1 MTLGTNIKKLR
12 LENNLKQ
19 SELAE
24 MAKISRVAIGNYERG
39 TREPTASVLNKIAT
53 ALGVTINDLIE
64 EISFEGET
72 LEEITS
78 QLNNNELITEK
89 HKKYLIDIIQPK
101 ITLHETSPDV
111 SDEQALTH
119 VKGLLD
125 YIKYNSPLNTIAMI
139 ALKNATI
146 ITLKL
151 KLEEMDNDPERE

>member
-1 MTLGTNIKKLR
+1 MTLGINIKKIR
-12 LENNLKQ
+12 LERNLKQ

-39 TREPTASVLNKIAT
+39 TREPTATILHKIAT
-53 ALGVTINDLIE
+53 ALGVTINDLVE

-78 QLNNNELITEK
+78 QLNSNELISEK
-89 HKKYLIDIIQPK
+89 RKKHLLDILQPK
-101 ITLHETSPDV
+101 FRLHETAPEV
-111 SDEQALTH
+111 SDEQALIH

-125 YIKYNSPLNTIAMI
+125 YIKYNTILNTNAMI

-151 KLEEMDNDPERE
+151 KLEEMDNNPK